1 MKTIFRTAL
10 LVSMMSAFSSQATA
24 QETNQVNTKTIR
36 AMSGAVATT
45 SLSASETALI
55 VVDIQNEYYA
65 GQDFRGRMVIPDGA
79 DVLLKNKKLVEY
91 AHQKG
96 MPVYFVRHIT
106 KNNPQQNGTPLFAEN
121 SVFAQFHKDLQP
133 IAQDTIIT
141 KETPSAFVGTDLD
154 ARLKKQGIKKV
165 IVAGLMTHMCISS
178 TARDAVPLGYSVIIP
193 EDATATRDLDDGK
206 GGVVD
211 HDTLQRA
218 ALAGV
223 ADVFAE
229 IMTTDQV
236 MALAVEK

>member
-45 SLSASETALI
+45 SLSTSETALI

-79 DVLLKNKKLVEY
+79 DVLSKNKKLVEY

-106 KNNPQQNGTPLFAEN
+106 KIARSKTVLRCSLRILYLPSSIRICSRLRRTPLLPRRPRAL
-121 SVFAQFHKDLQP
+121 SWAP
-133 IAQDTIIT
+133 IWMPA
-141 KETPSAFVGTDLD
+141 
-154 ARLKKQGIKKV
+154 
-165 IVAGLMTHMCISS
+165 
-178 TARDAVPLGYSVIIP
+178 
-193 EDATATRDLDDGK
+193 
-206 GGVVD
+206 
-211 HDTLQRA
+211 
-218 ALAGV
+218 
-223 ADVFAE
+223 
-229 IMTTDQV
+229 
-236 MALAVEK
+236 

>member
-91 AHQKG
+91 AHQKDAG
-96 MPVYFVRHIT
+96 LLCAPHNKIARSKTVLRCSLRIPYLPSSIRICSRLRR
-106 KNNPQQNGTPLFAEN
+106 TPLLPRRPRAL
-121 SVFAQFHKDLQP
+121 SWAP
-133 IAQDTIIT
+133 IWMPA
-141 KETPSAFVGTDLD
+141 
-154 ARLKKQGIKKV
+154 
-165 IVAGLMTHMCISS
+165 
-178 TARDAVPLGYSVIIP
+178 
-193 EDATATRDLDDGK
+193 
-206 GGVVD
+206 
-211 HDTLQRA
+211 
-218 ALAGV
+218 
-223 ADVFAE
+223 
-229 IMTTDQV
+229 
-236 MALAVEK
+236 